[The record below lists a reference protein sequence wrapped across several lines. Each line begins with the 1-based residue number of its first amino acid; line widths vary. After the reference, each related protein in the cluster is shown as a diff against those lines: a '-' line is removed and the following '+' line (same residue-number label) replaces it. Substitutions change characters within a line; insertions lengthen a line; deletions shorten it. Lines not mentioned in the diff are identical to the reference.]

1 VPKNRSRRPL
11 PTRREFL
18 GTLAGAM
25 AFAPEVLAMQKP
37 GPSGIPRRPL
47 GRSGDSVSIVGFGG
61 WDAGVHEREK
71 DAIALIHEAIDGGI
85 TFFDNA
91 WEYHDGRSE
100 EIVGRALESGG
111 RRDRVFVM
119 TKVCARD
126 YAGFQ
131 RQFEQSL
138 RRLRTDHVDLL
149 QFHRFQYAD
158 DARRI
163 FDPEMAAAQD
173 GHIEEY
179 KNRQG
184 GYGCSYQSAVLKANG

>member
-1 VPKNRSRRPL
+1 MPKNRSRRPL